1 MMINNFKTSL
11 TESKRFKADN
21 IINKNNGITKRLLE
35 KYETKINYNK
45 GKIRNRKDQK
55 NVAY

>member
-1 MMINNFKTSL
+1 MVINNCKNSL
-11 TESKRFKADN
+11 AESKRFNADN

-35 KYETKINYNK
+35 KYKTKINYNI
-45 GKIRNRKDQK
+45 GRARNRKDQE